1 MPGAAGF
8 RFPGQ
13 PGQVTRCVT
22 CSSCCA
28 VRCGS
33 FRGLTRFG
41 AVGLAARPR
50 RGPSSAPRV
59 CQAARAAPLTVH
71 ETTANL
77 QRLPRAGAPVAQL
90 AARKAELAA
99 AARAAAAL
107 GPLRAELDAAR
118 AELRALQRAPAR
130 ARGAARR
137 RRRQGGRRPA
147 ARGAGGSGRA
157 RAAAARGGC
166 RAGRARGAAARAA
179 RRGGARP
186 RACRTRGGSLPVA
199 AAAPPQHDA
208 ALPLAAGSTQLALRL
223 VGARAARACAGEA
236 ALRTPALFPIM
247 RLE

>member
-147 ARGAGGSGRA
+147 ARG
-157 RAAAARGGC
+157 GC

-199 AAAPPQHDA
+199 AAAPRQHDA

-223 VGARAARACAGEA
+223 VGARAAWACAGEA
-236 ALRTPALFPIM
+236 AHRTPALFPLM
-247 RLE
+247 RLD